1 MKTVTTVTDRKA
13 IIRPMFVCRVV
24 KPPLAVGHRS
34 WLKLGDASGPR
45 LAVLRDRQISVC
57 RRCRGAIA
65 IAGGSR

>member
-13 IIRPMFVCRVV
+13 IIRPMFVSRVV
-24 KPPLAVGHRS
+24 KPPLAVGHRK
-34 WLKLGDASGPR
+34 WLDDASGPR

-65 IAGGSR
+65 IAEGV